1 MTTTN
6 IDEALFAELRGILD
20 GSELSFER
28 KTHVLTTA
36 MVAYAPQALQE
47 ASQAAGGSFWT
58 ILLQLLVQFL
68 PMLLKLLGGIN

>member
-1 MTTTN
+1 MTTTS

-20 GSELSFER
+20 DSELSFER
-28 KTHVLTTA
+28 KTQILIAAT
-36 MVAYAPQALQE
+36 VAYTPQAQQE